1 MNPLFTKKNVPPL
14 PLQNRGAMD
23 DMKLE
28 DMSSKEMT
36 ILQTIM
42 MYKKTPRIEDAEKL
56 LDYDDDIEYRRR
68 IRSNSSRNSSNGHRK
83 RNQRIFQISK
93 NKKK

>member
-1 MNPLFTKKNVPPL
+1 
-14 PLQNRGAMD
+14 
-23 DMKLE
+23 MKLE
-28 DMSSKEMT
+28 DMSPKEMT
-36 ILQTIM
+36 ILQTIL

-56 LDYDDDIEYRRR
+56 LDCNDSDIEYRRR
-68 IRSNSSRNSSNGHRK
+68 IRSNSSSNSSNGHRK